1 MVSALDSVSRR
12 PRFLGPAEIIA
23 LCRTELF
30 SSPGKISILNPL
42 KKLVADHFC
51 HDRTLTALYARFVGE
66 KFRES
71 A

>member
-30 SSPGKISILNPL
+30 SSPGKISIL
-42 KKLVADHFC
+42 
-51 HDRTLTALYARFVGE
+51 
-66 KFRES
+66 
-71 A
+71 